1 MFNRLATFVVIVIA
15 AASVGGAADQ
25 FFHVAAHNPGVNDT
39 MWLTDAQVFNPD
51 AVNSIDVSLS
61 FLEAGED
68 EAKDGDEVTITVG
81 PRQAVVL
88 EDLVSSVLGRAESG
102 SIRLASDSPFFAS
115 SRTYNI
121 GDGESG
127 TYGQYIA
134 AASSE
139 EAVAQG
145 ILLLASNDPAT
156 DGFRTNIGFVNPGS
170 SEVSIEVSVYDT
182 DMGMLIGSTTL
193 DLSPLGFQQLNDIFG
208 IVGTPIQVRTNATI
222 QYLAS
227 APVLAYASVVD
238 NTSGDAIF
246 VTPRADTGTPTNP
259 NNPPEGTIDQPSAD
273 FAIAAG
279 ESVFFSGS
287 ASDPDDDDVSVLWDF
302 GDGMTSTELE
312 PGDHTYTDVG
322 EYVVTLTATD
332 DQGLADPTPATRT
345 VTVGSENAAPNAT
358 ISDPL
363 TDVTIAA
370 GESVFFSGIVSD
382 PDGDDVTV
390 LWDFGDGST
399 STMLVPANR
408 TYSDPGVYTVTLTAT
423 DDQGLA
429 DPTPASRIVTV
440 EAGGNAAPNGTIG
453 EPSTDVTIAAGEL
466 VFFSGS
472 ASDPDGDPVTVLWD
486 FGDGSTSTL
495 LVPAN
500 HSYANPGAYTVIMT
514 ATDDQGLSDPTPAT
528 RTITVTAANS
538 APNGTIDQPSGNVT
552 IAAGESVFFAG
563 SVSDPDGDSV
573 TVAWDFGDGMSS
585 TTLSHGNHAYSNPG
599 VFTVTLTATDQH
611 GLADPTPA
619 TRTITVTA
627 AAATLTQIQ
636 SQIFTPQCAGCHGGG
651 SPTANLNL
659 EQGQAY
665 SNLVNVPAATQS
677 GTLVVPNNPDNSVL
691 VTFLEDGH
699 RSLPQAMIDLIRDWI
714 NSGAPDN

>member
-1 MFNRLATFVVIVIA
+1 MFNRLATAVVMVIA
-15 AASVGGAADQ
+15 AASFGGAADQ

-68 EAKDGDEVTITVG
+68 EVKDDDEVTITVG

-88 EDLVSSVLGRAESG
+88 EDLVSSVLGRAEAG
-102 SIRLASDSPFFAS
+102 SIRLVSDSLFFAS

-145 ILLLASNDPAT
+145 ILLLANNDPAI
-156 DGFRTNIGFVNPGS
+156 DGFRTNVGFVNPGS

-193 DLSPLGFQQLNDIFG
+193 DLAPLGFQQLNNIFG
-208 IVGTPIQVRTNATI
+208 IVGTPIEVRANATI

-273 FAIAAG
+273 VAIVAG

-287 ASDPDDDDVSVLWDF
+287 ASDPDGDDVSVLWDF

-312 PGDHTYTDVG
+312 PGDHTYTAVG
-322 EYVVTLTATD
+322 EYVVSLTATD

-345 VTVGSENAAPNAT
+345 VTVSGENAAPNAT
-358 ISDPL
+358 IS
-363 TDVTIAA
+363 
-370 GESVFFSGIVSD
+370 
-382 PDGDDVTV
+382 
-390 LWDFGDGST
+390 
-399 STMLVPANR
+399 
-408 TYSDPGVYTVTLTAT
+408 
-423 DDQGLA
+423 
-429 DPTPASRIVTV
+429 
-440 EAGGNAAPNGTIG
+440 
-453 EPSTDVTIAAGEL
+453 EPSTDVTIAAGES

-472 ASDPDGDPVTVLWD
+472 ASDPDGDPVTALWD
-486 FGDGSTSTL
+486 FGDGSTSTM
-495 LVPAN
+495 LVPGN
-500 HSYANPGAYTVIMT
+500 HSYANPGAYTVILT
-514 ATDDQGLSDPTPAT
+514 ATDDQGLSDPTPPT
-528 RTITVTAANS
+528 RTITVQAANS

-552 IAAGESVFFAG
+552 IATGESVFFAG

-573 TVAWDFGDGMSS
+573 TVLWDFGDGMSS

-599 VFTVTLTATDQH
+599 VFTVTLTATDEH

-619 TRTITVTA
+619 TRTVTVTA

-636 SQIFTPQCAGCHGGG
+636 NQLFTPQCDGCHGGG

-659 EQGQAY
+659 EQGQSF
-665 SNLVNVPAATQS
+665 SNLVNVPASTQS
-677 GTLVVPNNPDNSVL
+677 GTRVIPNNPDNSVL
-691 VTFLEDGH
+691 VTFLENGH
-699 RSLPQAMIDLIRDWI
+699 RSLPQATIDLIRDWI
-714 NSGAPDN
+714 NSGAPNN